1 MPNRNPVMT
10 SSRVVN
16 HAIGLAPARRGLA
29 AGTSGMRCRRHGAE
43 CGNPLICAPKR
54 SAEEFV
60 AEDWVSVA
68 EAITGRMRELKLSQ
82 RDLAVHSNVSVATI
96 REIQRHRI
104 KRRRNPRTL
113 ESLSESLGWPRQ
125 HLDAVLNGR
134 LPQDP
139 AEPAG
144 DDGDLRSR
152 LDLLEQRLDTIAD
165 VMHRIDAKIDVI
177 AGHWLGAAGHEPEA
191 AGTSAGVPAARSGP
205 SEPGS

>member
-1 MPNRNPVMT
+1 M
-10 SSRVVN
+10 
-16 HAIGLAPARRGLA
+16 
-29 AGTSGMRCRRHGAE
+29 
-43 CGNPLICAPKR
+43 
-54 SAEEFV
+54 
-60 AEDWVSVA
+60 AEDWVAVA

-152 LDLLEQRLDTIAD
+152 LDLLEQRLATIAD

-177 AGHWLGAAGHEPEA
+177 IDFRHDTAGDEVAGDEVPGHGVAGHGDPERGDAGPGRAA

-205 SEPGS
+205 SGPGS

>member
-1 MPNRNPVMT
+1 
-10 SSRVVN
+10 
-16 HAIGLAPARRGLA
+16 
-29 AGTSGMRCRRHGAE
+29 
-43 CGNPLICAPKR
+43 
-54 SAEEFV
+54 V
-60 AEDWVSVA
+60 AEDWVAVA

-113 ESLSESLGWPRQ
+113 ESLSESLDWPRQ

-144 DDGDLRSR
+144 DDADLRSR
-152 LDLLEQRLDTIAD
+152 LDQLEQRLDTIAD

-177 AGHWLGAAGHEPEA
+177 IDLRHDTARPVAARPPDHEQDEAGHERAA
-191 AGTSAGVPAARSGP
+191 AGTPAGVPAARSGP
-205 SEPGS
+205 SGPGS

>member
-1 MPNRNPVMT
+1 
-10 SSRVVN
+10 
-16 HAIGLAPARRGLA
+16 
-29 AGTSGMRCRRHGAE
+29 
-43 CGNPLICAPKR
+43 
-54 SAEEFV
+54 V
-60 AEDWVSVA
+60 AEDWVAVA

-104 KRRRNPRTL
+104 NRRRNPRTL

-152 LDLLEQRLDTIAD
+152 LDQLEQRLETIVD
-165 VMHRIDAKIDVI
+165 VMRRIDAKIDVI
-177 AGHWLGAAGHEPEA
+177 IDHRHDAARPGPTRPPGHEQRDAGHEPEA
-191 AGTSAGVPAARSGP
+191 AGTSAGVPAARSRP
-205 SEPGS
+205 SGPGS

>member
-1 MPNRNPVMT
+1 
-10 SSRVVN
+10 
-16 HAIGLAPARRGLA
+16 
-29 AGTSGMRCRRHGAE
+29 
-43 CGNPLICAPKR
+43 
-54 SAEEFV
+54 
-60 AEDWVSVA
+60 
-68 EAITGRMRELKLSQ
+68 MRELKLSQ

-134 LPQDP
+134 VPQDP

-152 LDLLEQRLDTIAD
+152 LDQLEQRLATIAD

-177 AGHWLGAAGHEPEA
+177 AGHWHGASGHGASGDGASGQPGREQVDAGPEPAA
-191 AGTSAGVPAARSGP
+191 AGTSAGVPAARSRP
-205 SEPGS
+205 SGPGS

>member
-1 MPNRNPVMT
+1 
-10 SSRVVN
+10 
-16 HAIGLAPARRGLA
+16 
-29 AGTSGMRCRRHGAE
+29 
-43 CGNPLICAPKR
+43 
-54 SAEEFV
+54 V
-60 AEDWVSVA
+60 ADDWVGVA

-125 HLDAVLNGR
+125 HLDSVLNGR
-134 LPQDP
+134 LPQET

-144 DDGDLRSR
+144 DDADLRSR
-152 LDLLEQRLDTIAD
+152 IDQLERRLDMIVD

-177 AGHWLGAAGHEPEA
+177 IDLRHEPEA

-205 SEPGS
+205 SGPGS

>member
-1 MPNRNPVMT
+1 M
-10 SSRVVN
+10 
-16 HAIGLAPARRGLA
+16 
-29 AGTSGMRCRRHGAE
+29 
-43 CGNPLICAPKR
+43 
-54 SAEEFV
+54 
-60 AEDWVSVA
+60 AEDWVAVA

-144 DDGDLRSR
+144 DDGDLTSR
-152 LDLLEQRLDTIAD
+152 LTQLEQRLDTIAD

-177 AGHWLGAAGHEPEA
+177 IDHRHDSGRHDAAGHGTARHGTARQPGHEQGDAGHEPEA
-191 AGTSAGVPAARSGP
+191 AGTSAGVPAARSRP
-205 SEPGS
+205 SGPGS

>member
-1 MPNRNPVMT
+1 
-10 SSRVVN
+10 
-16 HAIGLAPARRGLA
+16 
-29 AGTSGMRCRRHGAE
+29 
-43 CGNPLICAPKR
+43 
-54 SAEEFV
+54 V
-60 AEDWVSVA
+60 AEDWVAVA

-152 LDLLEQRLDTIAD
+152 LDQLEQRLETIVD
-165 VMHRIDAKIDVI
+165 VMRRIDAKIDVFLGRMHDT
-177 AGHWLGAAGHEPEA
+177 AGHGAAGPLDHDQRDAAHEPEA
-191 AGTSAGVPAARSGP
+191 AGTPAGVPAARSGP
-205 SEPGS
+205 SGPGS

>member
-1 MPNRNPVMT
+1 M
-10 SSRVVN
+10 
-16 HAIGLAPARRGLA
+16 
-29 AGTSGMRCRRHGAE
+29 
-43 CGNPLICAPKR
+43 
-54 SAEEFV
+54 
-60 AEDWVSVA
+60 AEDWVAVA

-134 LPQDP
+134 LAQDP

-144 DDGDLRSR
+144 ADGDLRSR
-152 LDLLEQRLDTIAD
+152 LDQLEQRLDTIAS
-165 VMHRIDAKIDVI
+165 VMYRIDTKIDVI
-177 AGHWLGAAGHEPEA
+177 IDHRHDTARPGAARPADPEQAPADPEQGAAGHEQG
-191 AGTSAGVPAARSGP
+191 AGTPAGVPAARSGP
-205 SEPGS
+205 SGPGS

>member
-1 MPNRNPVMT
+1 M
-10 SSRVVN
+10 
-16 HAIGLAPARRGLA
+16 
-29 AGTSGMRCRRHGAE
+29 
-43 CGNPLICAPKR
+43 
-54 SAEEFV
+54 
-60 AEDWVSVA
+60 AEDWVAVA

-139 AEPAG
+139 AGPAG
-144 DDGDLRSR
+144 DDGDLGSR
-152 LDLLEQRLDTIAD
+152 LDQLEQRLDTIAD

-177 AGHWLGAAGHEPEA
+177 IDFRHDTARQPDHERGDAGHQPEA
-191 AGTSAGVPAARSGP
+191 AGTSAGVPAARSRP
-205 SEPGS
+205 SGPGS

>member
-1 MPNRNPVMT
+1 
-10 SSRVVN
+10 
-16 HAIGLAPARRGLA
+16 
-29 AGTSGMRCRRHGAE
+29 
-43 CGNPLICAPKR
+43 
-54 SAEEFV
+54 V
-60 AEDWVSVA
+60 AEDWVAVA

-139 AEPAG
+139 AEAAG
-144 DDGDLRSR
+144 DDGDLSSR
-152 LDLLEQRLDTIAD
+152 LAQLEQRLDAIVD

-177 AGHWLGAAGHEPEA
+177 IDLRHDTAGHDAAGHEPEA
-191 AGTSAGVPAARSGP
+191 AGTSAGVPAARSRP
-205 SEPGS
+205 SGPGS

>member
-1 MPNRNPVMT
+1 
-10 SSRVVN
+10 
-16 HAIGLAPARRGLA
+16 L
-29 AGTSGMRCRRHGAE
+29 
-43 CGNPLICAPKR
+43 
-54 SAEEFV
+54 
-60 AEDWVSVA
+60 AEDWVAVA
-68 EAITGRMRELKLSQ
+68 EAITRRMRELKLSQ

-139 AEPAG
+139 AELTG

-152 LDLLEQRLDTIAD
+152 LEQLEQRLKTIAD
-165 VMHRIDAKIDVI
+165 VMYRIDAKIDVI
-177 AGHWLGAAGHEPEA
+177 IDHRHGDLEQGAAGDGRAA

-205 SEPGS
+205 SGPGN